1 MVTDKFQKERNLINL
16 QHRLQND
23 LSKATKMV
31 STNIDTYNG
40 LKKYRS
46 ANVKRFPIHSLKSL
60 ENRYTYT
67 CMMG

>member
-40 LKKYRS
+40 LK
-46 ANVKRFPIHSLKSL
+46 NIGVQMLTDFPS
-60 ENRYTYT
+60 TA
-67 CMMG
+67 

>member
-31 STNIDTYNG
+31 PQHLTYLRNVSTNIH
-40 LKKYRS
+40 
-46 ANVKRFPIHSLKSL
+46 I
-60 ENRYTYT
+60 
-67 CMMG
+67 